1 MNLKGKTISF
11 EGGEGAG
18 KSTVIKLLVEYLSK
32 NTDLEI
38 IQTREPGGSTIA
50 EQIRE
55 VILDK
60 KNTKMESLTEAMLY
74 SAARAQLLREKI
86 FPEINSGKTIIFD
99 RFVDSSYVYQGYV
112 RGLGVDKIIELNNF
126 ATEGFLPDM
135 TFILDIDPKIGLAR
149 IHDNNR
155 ETNRLDDE
163 SLDFHYKVREGY
175 LGLKEKFPNRIQIID
190 ASQTPEKI
198 LEDILT
204 ILKEA

>member
-1 MNLKGKTISF
+1 
-11 EGGEGAG
+11 
-18 KSTVIKLLVEYLSK
+18 
-32 NTDLEI
+32 
-38 IQTREPGGSTIA
+38 
-50 EQIRE
+50 
-55 VILDK
+55 
-60 KNTKMESLTEAMLY
+60 MESLTEAMLY